1 MIKLAPQG
9 VYWTIN
15 GEGHLRGVPMVFD
28 STNWW
33 RDAMK
38 VSRDLWW
45 LTYAESLEIVV
56 KKYQREQRRVH
67 DASAD
72 ENLFS
77 QAN

>member
-1 MIKLAPQG
+1 
-9 VYWTIN
+9 
-15 GEGHLRGVPMVFD
+15 MVFD